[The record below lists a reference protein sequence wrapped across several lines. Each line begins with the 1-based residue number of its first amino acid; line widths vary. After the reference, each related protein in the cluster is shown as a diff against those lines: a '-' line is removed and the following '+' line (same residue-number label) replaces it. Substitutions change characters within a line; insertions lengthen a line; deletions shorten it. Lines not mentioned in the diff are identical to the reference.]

1 MGKDKK
7 EFYSMV
13 WKLVLPMAIQ
23 NVVNVAVIST
33 DVIMLS
39 KVGEKVLAGASL
51 ASQLQFIMTLIC
63 FGITSGATILTAQYW
78 GKGDKRTVEKILGLS
93 LKLSL
98 IVSFFFFVLATFFPK
113 FSMEI
118 FSKDPAVI
126 E

>member
-1 MGKDKK
+1 MEKNKK

-98 IVSFFFFVLATFFPK
+98 IVSFLF
-113 FSMEI
+113 
-118 FSKDPAVI
+118 
-126 E
+126 

>member
-51 ASQLQFIMTLIC
+51 ASQLQFIMTLI
-63 FGITSGATILTAQYW
+63 
-78 GKGDKRTVEKILGLS
+78 
-93 LKLSL
+93 
-98 IVSFFFFVLATFFPK
+98 
-113 FSMEI
+113 
-118 FSKDPAVI
+118 
-126 E
+126 

>member
-63 FGITSGATILTAQYW
+63 FGITT
-78 GKGDKRTVEKILGLS
+78 
-93 LKLSL
+93 
-98 IVSFFFFVLATFFPK
+98 
-113 FSMEI
+113 
-118 FSKDPAVI
+118 
-126 E
+126 

>member
-78 GKGDKRTVEKILGLS
+78 GK
-93 LKLSL
+93 
-98 IVSFFFFVLATFFPK
+98 
-113 FSMEI
+113 
-118 FSKDPAVI
+118 
-126 E
+126 